1 MYNDAETNKMIGLKL
16 NRNIYSCNGTLMLSA
31 FTFLTDEHIRY
42 LIQHNI
48 YLSTDDL
55 EPVENRSKALIESAV
70 SEVKGIFET
79 ASRTE
84 RISIEKVERDLVPR
98 ITELANSP
106 RLFSFLMKLQELD
119 DYTYR
124 HSMAVGIISTLIGK
138 WLGCDEKTLS
148 ILSLSACLHDIG
160 KVKIPP
166 QILKKPGKLSFDEYA
181 LMKKHTIYGYEMIR
195 NSYKTTSHMA
205 YVALQ
210 HHEREDGS
218 GYPFGVKGADL
229 DPLSKIVA
237 VADVFHAMT
246 SKRVYKNAIP
256 FYLVLKQMMD
266 NAFGFFD
273 PIIVTTFMQKI
284 MESLL
289 GCLASLSDGRQG
301 IIVMVHLDSP
311 ATPLIRIGNR
321 FVNLRMEPDLHIES
335 IL

>member
-1 MYNDAETNKMIGLKL
+1 MCNDAGMEKIIGHKL
-16 NRNIYSCNGTLMLSA
+16 NRNIYSCNGSLLLSA
-31 FTFLTDEHIRY
+31 FTFLTDEHIQY
-42 LIQHNI
+42 MVQHKI
-48 YLSTDDL
+48 CLSIDDL
-55 EPVENRSKALIESAV
+55 EPVENRSKELIESAV

-79 ASRTE
+79 ASQTE
-84 RISIEKVERDLVPR
+84 RIPIEKVERDLVPR

-106 RLFSFLMKLQELD
+106 RLFSHLMKLQELD

-124 HSMAVGIISTLIGK
+124 HNVAVGIISTLIGK

-148 ILSLSACLHDIG
+148 LLSLSACLHDIG
-160 KVKIPP
+160 KVKIPT

-181 LMKKHTIYGYEMIR
+181 LMKKHTIYGYDMIR
-195 NSYKTTSHMA
+195 NSYKATCHMA

-218 GYPFGVKGADL
+218 GYPFGVKGANL

-246 SKRVYKNAIP
+246 SKRVYKNSTP
-256 FYLVLKQMMD
+256 FYLVLKQMSD

-289 GCLASLSDGRQG
+289 GCMASLSDGRQG
-301 IIVMVHLDSP
+301 IIILVHRDSP
-311 ATPLIRIGNR
+311 ATPLIRIGNG
-321 FVNLRMEPDLHIES
+321 FVNLKTEPDLHIES

>member
-1 MYNDAETNKMIGLKL
+1 MYNDTGTEKMIGLKL
-16 NRNIYSCNGTLMLSA
+16 NRNIYSCHGSLLISA

-42 LIQHNI
+42 LVQHKI
-48 YLSTDDL
+48 CLSSDDL
-55 EPVENRSKALIESAV
+55 EPVENRSKELIESAV

-84 RISIEKVERDLVPR
+84 RIPIEKVERDLVPR

-106 RLFSFLMKLQELD
+106 RLFSLLMKLQELD

-124 HSMAVGIISTLIGK
+124 HNVAVGIISTLIGK

-148 ILSLSACLHDIG
+148 LLSLSACLHDIG
-160 KVKIPP
+160 KVKIPQ
-166 QILKKPGKLSFDEYA
+166 QILKKPGKLSSDEYA

-195 NSYKTTSHMA
+195 NSYKATCHMA

-218 GYPFGVKGADL
+218 GYPFGAKGAVL

-246 SKRVYKNAIP
+246 SKRVYKNSTP
-256 FYLVLKQMMD
+256 FYLVLKQMRD
-266 NAFGFFD
+266 NAFGLFD
-273 PIIVTTFMQKI
+273 PIIVTTFMHKI

-289 GCLASLSDGRQG
+289 GCTVSLSDGRQG
-301 IIVMVHLDSP
+301 IIVLVHRDSP
-311 ATPLIRIGNR
+311 TTPLIRIGNEY
-321 FVNLRMEPDLHIES
+321 VNLKTEPHLHIES

>member
-138 WLGCDEKTLS
+138 WLGYDEKTLS

-301 IIVMVHLDSP
+301 IIVMVHRDSP
-311 ATPLIRIGNR
+311 ATPLIRIGNG

>member
-1 MYNDAETNKMIGLKL
+1 MYNVAGTEKMIGHKL
-16 NRNIYSCNGTLMLSA
+16 NRNIYSHNGSLLISA

-42 LIQHNI
+42 LVQHKI
-48 YLSTDDL
+48 CLSTDDL
-55 EPVENRSKALIESAV
+55 EPVENRSKELIESAV

-79 ASRTE
+79 ASRSE
-84 RISIEKVERDLVPR
+84 WIHIEKVERDLVPR

-106 RLFSFLMKLQELD
+106 RLFSLLMKLQELD

-124 HSMAVGIISTLIGK
+124 HNVAVGIISTLIGK
-138 WLGCDEKTLS
+138 WLGYDEKTLYL
-148 ILSLSACLHDIG
+148 LSLSATLHDIG
-160 KVKIPP
+160 KVKIPTH
-166 QILKKPGKLSFDEYA
+166 ILKKPGKLSFDEYS

-195 NSYKTTSHMA
+195 NSYKATGCIA

-218 GYPFGVKGADL
+218 GYPFGAKGTDL
-229 DPLSKIVA
+229 NPLSKIVA
-237 VADVFHAMT
+237 VADVFHAMA
-246 SKRVYKNAIP
+246 SKRVYKNSTP

-273 PIIVTTFMQKI
+273 PFIVMTFMQKI

-289 GCLASLSDGRQG
+289 GCTASLSDGRQG
-301 IIVMVHLDSP
+301 IIVLVHRDSP
-311 ATPLIRIGNR
+311 VTPLIRIGNGY
-321 FVNLRMEPDLHIES
+321 VNLKTEPYLHIES